1 MIDHVLG
8 FMDPAAAGCAS
19 QAASQ
24 SPHWIQIAQAIG
36 SAATT
41 IGVLTALYIAVIR
54 DPRKASQEHLRHLER
69 LNALQ
74 SVKQERI
81 GAQAR
86 KVVPS
91 CGRIPIFGDSWWT
104 VRIDNASNSMVTL
117 LAVEVTALDASGFE
131 VIGGC
136 AQVDSTVPFDQA
148 FDRAVRA
155 ALSGSEEGG
164 QLMPALRGAV
174 RDELAGHLVKRW
186 PPALPPSQYAVMAYT
201 TTNPTYE
208 LRITIDYEDQAGFQ
222 WRRVDANQPVRTDQE
237 LEIGIESIAGSP
249 ALAARASS

>member
-1 MIDHVLG
+1 MIDHLV
-8 FMDPAAAGCAS
+8 GCAS

-24 SPHWIQIAQAIG
+24 SPQWIQVAQAIG

-54 DPRKASQEHLRHLER
+54 DPRKASQEHLHHLDR

-74 SVKQERI
+74 SVKRERI

-91 CGRIPIFGDSWWT
+91 SGRIPMFGDSWWT
-104 VRIDNASNSMVTL
+104 VRIDNASSSIAAL
-117 LAVEVTALDASGFE
+117 LAVEVTALDANGFE
-131 VIGGC
+131 VVAGC

-148 FDRAVRA
+148 FDRAVRT
-155 ALSGSEEGG
+155 ALSGSEEDG
-164 QLMPALRGAV
+164 QLMPALRRAV

-186 PPALPPSQYAVMAYT
+186 PPTLPPNQYAVMAYT
-201 TTNPTYE
+201 TTDPSYE

-222 WRRVDANQPVRTDQE
+222 WRRTDAGQPVRTDHE
-237 LEIGIESIAGSP
+237 ATIEGSIVF
-249 ALAARASS
+249 R

>member
-8 FMDPAAAGCAS
+8 FAS

-24 SPHWIQIAQAIG
+24 SPQWIQVAQAVG

-54 DPRKASQEHLRHLER
+54 DPRKASEEHLHHVER

-74 SVKQERI
+74 SVKKERI

-91 CGRIPIFGDSWWT
+91 CGRIPMFGDAWWT
-104 VRIDNASNSMVTL
+104 VRIDNASNSMAAILGVD
-117 LAVEVTALDASGFE
+117 VTALDANGFE
-131 VIGGC
+131 VPGGC
-136 AQVDSTVPFDQA
+136 AQVDSTMPFDQA
-148 FDRAVRA
+148 FDRAIRA
-155 ALSGSEEGG
+155 ALAESQEDG
-164 QLMPALRGAV
+164 QLMPALRRAI

-186 PPALPPSQYAVMAYT
+186 PPTLPPNQYAVMAYT
-201 TTNPTYE
+201 TTDPSYE
-208 LRITIDYEDQAGFQ
+208 LRITIDYEDEAGFQ
-222 WRRVDANQPVRTDQE
+222 WRRTDVGQPVRMDQE
-237 LEIGIESIAGSP
+237 P
-249 ALAARASS
+249 LAAGALS